1 MFFRKFTVYGDG
13 TLNFK
18 KIADVVYK
26 ELGQKDYLLAE
37 VEFVSEET
45 IQKLNKETRNVDA
58 VTDVLSFPTLDGVR
72 GKVLRA
78 KDYPL
83 DCEGKYLNIGS
94 IAICAVR
101 GAQQA
106 EEFGHSEDR
115 EYTYLAVHGLL
126 HLFGYD
132 HMTDE
137 DKLEMRAIEKRVL
150 KKLKLGDED

>member
-1 MFFRKFTVYGDG
+1 MFSKKLMVYGDG

-18 KIADVVYK
+18 KIAKAVYK
-26 ELGQKDYLLAE
+26 ELGQKDCLLAE
-37 VEFVSEET
+37 VEFVSEDA
-45 IQKLNKETRNVDA
+45 IQKLNKEMRNIDE
-58 VTDVLSFPTLDGVR
+58 VTDVLSFPTLNDIR
-72 GKVLRA
+72 GKVLCA

-101 GAQQA
+101 GAKQA
-106 EEFGHSEDR
+106 EEFGHSEKR

-137 DKLEMRAIEKRVL
+137 DKAEMRAIEKRVL
-150 KKLKLGDED
+150 KRLKLGDEE